1 MKKLI
6 FKLKQHTPI
15 VHFQPD
21 LKNSTLRASE
31 VKPALDRF
39 IIERSG
45 GLKKLK
51 ERSPDW
57 FVKNSDSSALN
68 YKMRISQTTEKG
80 DIKNNPNYFGDKSKN
95 LVFGKDDAECI
106 LHIHSDSLASII
118 KKDLLMEFFL
128 INNFG
133 CRKTKGSG
141 SYTLSSYYMLGESN
155 ESINENENLEF
166 IKEISK
172 GNQSMI
178 FNEYLQFALNEKDKK
193 DINKKIVF
201 GVINYYWKRLKSGI
215 NYTYDNES
223 TKSLQGEYQPSF
235 LRDYI
240 KGYRWEK
247 RWLKEE
253 FMELPSLTE
262 NVKAKFARAMLGLP
276 SKFSFL
282 DKGKLKKYS
291 PTANKI
297 ALNYSFDVTVKA
309 PEGIDR
315 IPAPITFKPIIKESQ
330 CFIFLLFDKSYENWN
345 IKDKRFNLKFK
356 NPTFPLHIGSY
367 NQKRYYLPTYIGFN
381 KQNQMETNIDK
392 HLNFIRKNKQY
403 PNCEKEFRSF
413 YNTMFPSGIEI
424 YTPFDLIDI
433 IKLISNYHRNLTT
446 RFNAFAFNKEGAIAV
461 VEIKSLNNIQQ

>member
-80 DIKNNPNYFGDKSKN
+80 VIKNNPNYFGDKSKN
-95 LVFGKDDAECI
+95 LVFGEGDAECI
-106 LHIHSDSLASII
+106 LHIHSDSLAFVIT
-118 KKDLLMEFFL
+118 KDLLMEFFL

-141 SYTLSSYYMLGESN
+141 SYTLSSYYMQGESN
-155 ESINENENLEF
+155 ESINENENLVF
-166 IKEISK
+166 IKKISYCYK
-172 GNQSMI
+172 DVI
-178 FNEYLQFALNEKDKK
+178 LNEYLSFTLKDDDNN

-215 NYTYDNES
+215 NYTDDNES
-223 TKSLQGEYQPSF
+223 TKSLQGEYKPSF

-240 KGYRWEK
+240 KNYRWEK

-253 FMELPSLTE
+253 FMKLKKTAGSLDE
-262 NVKAKFARAMLGLP
+262 KFARAMLGLP

-282 DKGKLKKYS
+282 DKGRLKKYS
-291 PTANKI
+291 PTENKI

-315 IPAPITFKPIIKESQ
+315 IPAPITFKPIITGYQ
-330 CFIFLLFDKSYENWN
+330 CYIFLLIDKSYDSWD
-345 IKDKRFNLKFK
+345 IKDKLFELKFK
-356 NPTFPLHIGSY
+356 NPKFPLHIGSKDR
-367 NQKRYYLPTYIGFN
+367 NGAFIPTYIGLN
-381 KQNQMETNIDK
+381 KRDQIKNNIDK
-392 HLNFIRKNKQY
+392 HLKF
-403 PNCEKEFRSF
+403 
-413 YNTMFPSGIEI
+413 
-424 YTPFDLIDI
+424 
-433 IKLISNYHRNLTT
+433 
-446 RFNAFAFNKEGAIAV
+446 
-461 VEIKSLNNIQQ
+461 